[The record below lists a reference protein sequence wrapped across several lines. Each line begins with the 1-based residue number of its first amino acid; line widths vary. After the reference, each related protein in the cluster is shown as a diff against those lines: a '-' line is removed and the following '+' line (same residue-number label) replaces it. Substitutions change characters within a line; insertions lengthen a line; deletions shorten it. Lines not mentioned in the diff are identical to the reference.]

1 MAAEDLGA
9 TEGQVGLAGGSIRA
23 HHFLPAKQYC
33 TNLSPI
39 ESILQYRFATPKPL
53 KARPGPEGMQNRSF
67 AQPFL
72 VACGCFL
79 PVDLSTEP
87 AAPPTCSYYLFLL
100 LVCVFGL
107 VEEFGLNVFGLVE
120 ESSISCV
127 RFGRGKLH

>member
-67 AQPFL
+67 VQPFPPDIPFW
-72 VACGCFL
+72 G
-79 PVDLSTEP
+79 PVLRQAARCHQPRHEAEIRPRNFIQARPGPT
-87 AAPPTCSYYLFLL
+87 APP
-100 LVCVFGL
+100 GA
-107 VEEFGLNVFGLVE
+107 
-120 ESSISCV
+120 
-127 RFGRGKLH
+127 